1 MAQLER
7 VAEAAASFVVALVD
21 SPAGRDLSNLEPN
34 AKAALSALW
43 KELDQA
49 GCLEAWRREHW
60 GRYGLAGDTGIAGRS
75 ADSSGASGT

>member
-7 VAEAAASFVVALVD
+7 VAEAAATFVVALVD

-49 GCLEAWRREHW
+49 GCLEAWRRQHW
-60 GRYGLAGDTGIAGRS
+60 GGYGLPGDTGVAGRS
-75 ADSSGASGT
+75 ADSSGGSGS